1 MDADGSIYKLTART
15 ADRQRASEKK
25 QKKIKK
31 LLTNG
36 WHYDIVNKLS
46 PRDDNDE

>member
-1 MDADGSIYKLTART
+1 MSCRVKQVTQT
-15 ADRQRASEKK
+15 TTASEKEAK
-25 QKKIKK
+25 ESKKK